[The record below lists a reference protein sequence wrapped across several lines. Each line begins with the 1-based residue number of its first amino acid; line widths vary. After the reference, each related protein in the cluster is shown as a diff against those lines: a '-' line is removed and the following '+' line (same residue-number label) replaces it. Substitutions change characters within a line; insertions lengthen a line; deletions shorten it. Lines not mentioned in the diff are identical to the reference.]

1 MVAFKEKVELEVFD
15 AKLNHK
21 VNCGYFSVGSH
32 FFPLKAI
39 SLKPS
44 RCLVNVNIAAAAFIV
59 VVIVVVILC
68 YFHTGSSLLLI
79 RVAFS
84 ILHPHIPEN

>member
-1 MVAFKEKVELEVFD
+1 MVAFKEKAELEVFD

-21 VNCGYFSVGSH
+21 VNCGHFLVGSIRV
-32 FFPLKAI
+32 FPLKAI
-39 SLKPS
+39 NLKPS
-44 RCLVNVNIAAAAFIV
+44 RCLVNLNIDAAAFIV
-59 VVIVVVILC
+59 VVVVILC